1 MKKNNPRGK
10 TARIAGAQRRQ
21 YNSPLRREQAVQTR
35 ERIVGAGAEIA
46 HQLASWDWRA
56 LTFKAVGERAGVS
69 ERTVHRYFA
78 TEKLLRDAIV
88 QRLVQ
93 ESGISLDA
101 LALDNFADVASSVY
115 GYLLSFAATPA
126 PINDPTQAAI
136 DQHRCDAL
144 LAAVSKATPGW
155 SAAQRTTAAALLDM
169 LWNPPS
175 CERLA
180 TVWRLDAEQAKQAL
194 RWSVSL
200 IQAAIAQDQ
209 RPG

>member
-1 MKKNNPRGK
+1 MKPNKPRRK
-10 TARIAGAQRRQ
+10 TAEGNDEPRRQ
-21 YNSPLRREQAVQTR
+21 YNSPLRREQTVQTR
-35 ERIVGAGAEIA
+35 ERIVMAGAEIA
-46 HQLASWDWRA
+46 HQLASWDWRE

-93 ESGISLDA
+93 ESGISFDS

-115 GYLLSFAATPA
+115 GYLLSFAVTPA
-126 PINDPTQAAI
+126 RTTDPTQVAI
-136 DQHRCDAL
+136 DQHRCNAL

-155 SAAQRTTAAALLDM
+155 SPAQQTMAAALLDM

-180 TVWRLDAEQAKQAL
+180 ATWRLDADQAKQAL

-200 IQAAIAQDQ
+200 IQSAIAQGKK
-209 RPG
+209 P